1 MDLQMVLCSGGDEDE
16 DDDDDDFDVKFKR
29 WLTLEN

>member
-1 MDLQMVLCSGGDEDE
+1 MVLCSGGDEDE

>member
-1 MDLQMVLCSGGDEDE
+1 MDLQIVLCSGGDEDE
-16 DDDDDDFDVKFKR
+16 DEDDFDDKFKR